1 MIDSRIVANGSVKE
15 YQDRV
20 VEFSHKE
27 GVDLMK
33 SLKTFWG
40 KKWVSKQKCTIKI
53 NFMRTNHILG
63 DDIIPNS
70 LGGIAWVK
78 ST

>member
-1 MIDSRIVANGSVKE
+1 MEIGSKHIIESMIDSRIVANGSVKE

-33 SLKTFWG
+33 SLKTF
-40 KKWVSKQKCTIKI
+40 
-53 NFMRTNHILG
+53 
-63 DDIIPNS
+63 
-70 LGGIAWVK
+70 
-78 ST
+78 